1 MCGLCGNYNGNQG
14 DDFLTPSGLVEV
26 LLEDFGNSWK
36 LNADC
41 QDLLKQDN
49 DPCNLNPHLG
59 IEFPPKLTCAVVW
72 QPVIFHL
79 IWKRRKKKTGG
90 KTPNID

>member
-59 IEFPPKLTCAVVW
+59 IEFPPILYVLFRNLRYS
-72 QPVIFHL
+72 IL
-79 IWKRRKKKTGG
+79 NGRGGGKKKEGG
-90 KTPNID
+90 TPNTD

>member
-14 DDFLTPSGLVEV
+14 DDFLTPSGMVEA

-41 QDLLKQDN
+41 QDLLKQDS
-49 DPCNLNPHLG
+49 DPCNLNPRLG
-59 IEFPPKLTCAVVW
+59 TDLPPKLTHAANYDV
-72 QPVIFHL
+72 PFYIT
-79 IWKRRKKKTGG
+79 IKNKK
-90 KTPNID
+90 

>member
-1 MCGLCGNYNGNQG
+1 MSPVYSERMCGLCGNYDGNQG
-14 DDFLTPSGLVEV
+14 DDFLTPSGMVES

-41 QDLLKQDN
+41 QDLLKQDS

-59 IEFPPKLTCAVVW
+59 TELDPKLTCAANGDL
-72 QPVIFHL
+72 PF
-79 IWKRRKKKTGG
+79 T
-90 KTPNID
+90 